1 MTFKAIIF
9 DMDGLMFDT
18 EAIYYQANQKTADD
32 LGLPFTKNFYLQFVG
47 ASDKDFFAG
56 MYKAFEEKD
65 KVDRFVEESNEVA
78 HEMLTAGKIDK
89 KKGLIELLDHLK
101 EKEIDA
107 IIASSSEKWLVES
120 ITTNNEVRE
129 YFIDAVG
136 GDEVEKAKPNPDIF
150 LKALEKLG
158 TNKEETL
165 VLEDSLNGVRAAHAA
180 GIPVIMVP
188 DLIEPNDEANEK
200 ALAVEESLLKI
211 IKYI

>member
-32 LGLPFTKNFYLQFVG
+32 LGLPFTKDFYLQFVG

-65 KVDRFVEESNEVA
+65 TVDRFVEESNEVA

-129 YFIDAVG
+129 YFVDAVG